1 MIPIMLRSR
10 TQGGI
15 APFHKVEN
23 MMKKKGLSVFL
34 LVAAGVAA
42 LGSAASAQGVRL
54 PWSTDTKAK
63 PEPAT
68 PSGQDIPAGWSVDT
82 QPKRAVLTYAPE
94 PNGPRYLIVACLRD
108 SEEIGIYSTGIAV
121 PSGKPVVSLGM
132 SNAGRKYT
140 VRGDIGMDNK
150 TNQPAFRYETNIDS
164 KALSIFRSDFLPM
177 LNGKGPLTVKIGEKE
192 QQLPLAGVSEPL
204 KKFSATCFGKS

>member
-1 MIPIMLRSR
+1 MLSCPIRAQSLNTGQFAAAER
-10 TQGGI
+10 GI
-15 APFHKVEN
+15 APIERKN
-23 MMKKKGLSVFL
+23 MMKKKGLLAFLAVVSAVAIWSSSSV
-34 LVAAGVAA
+34 A
-42 LGSAASAQGVRL
+42 
-54 PWSTDTKAK
+54 
-63 PEPAT
+63 
-68 PSGQDIPAGWSVDT
+68 QDIPAGWSVDA

-94 PNGPRYLIVACLRD
+94 ANGPRYLIVACLRD
-108 SEEIGIYSTGIAV
+108 SEEIGIYSAGIAA

-164 KALSIFRSDFLPM
+164 KALSIFRADFLPM
-177 LNGKGPLTVKIGEKE
+177 LNGKGPLTVKIGDKE

-204 KKFSATCFGKS
+204 RKFSATCFGKS